1 MLSIAPASLSFAS
14 LPGSCPAD
22 LSPPLSGVMQST
34 DKAKILLAYDMW
46 SPYIY
51 VDEGLASSTGDV
63 TGFGIEFV
71 KLMQASTE
79 PECGPHRQMWPQL
92 PPQLVGGHDSPRR
105 QGTRPIWASLS
116 SVQYHLGE
124 PVVCTVARVSGHRV
138 AATAWCLHPFPHP
151 GLRICRC
158 AVLDIAMVQD
168 QWGRMWYDASDG
180 TKLGDGTNMGIYHAG
195 MTYTHLKGVRPRMG
209 EFSIAITKPTAQPAG
224 LLVKLDSDGNPMVDP
239 ASSLTGETIVDVVGY
254 APTTD
259 TFSVVQNWCNDPPT
273 YFDAAGVTFLLPET
287 EGNAAAMALF
297 KSSDANLMYVYADQ
311 ANDCIGAAYSG
322 DCAGWEGFGTEYA
335 YLHGGLSSNI
345 NGTTIGFGKMHSG
358 LKDLMDPCIDVVMKT
373 EEYYEICK
381 APLRPPDQMDTN
393 LAVCYP
399 NSFWTDEDMASAD
412 THVLYSNQA
421 QRTADD
427 GHSCA
432 TGYCTCSE
440 MPSRRK

>member
-1 MLSIAPASLSFAS
+1 MLSFAS

-22 LSPPLSGVMQST
+22 LSPPLAGVMQSK
-34 DKAKILLAYDMW
+34 DKAKILLAYDIW

-51 VDEGLASSTGDV
+51 IDEGLESSTGDV

-71 KLMQASTE
+71 KLMQASME
-79 PECGPHRQMWPQL
+79 PECGPCRQTWPQL
-92 PPQLVGGHDSPRR
+92 PPQLVGR
-105 QGTRPIWASLS
+105 QQPCTPGAHTNLHTAALYPSELGAHTNLLTNRCASL
-116 SVQYHLGE
+116 
-124 PVVCTVARVSGHRV
+124 
-138 AATAWCLHPFPHP
+138 
-151 GLRICRC
+151 
-158 AVLDIAMVQD
+158 DIKMVQD
-168 QWGRMWYDASDG
+168 QWGRMWYDSDG
-180 TKLGDGTNMGIYHAG
+180 QTKLGDGTNMGIYHAG

-209 EFSIAITKPTAQPAG
+209 EFSIAITKPTSQPAG
-224 LLVKLDSDGNPMVDP
+224 LLVKLDSAGNPMVDP
-239 ASSLTGETIVDVVGY
+239 TSSLTGETIVDVVGY

-273 YFDAAGVTFLLPET
+273 YFDAAGVTFLLPE
-287 EGNAAAMALF
+287 EDGNAAAMALF

-311 ANDCIGAAYSG
+311 AHDCLGAGYSG

-345 NGTTIGFGKMHSG
+345 NGTTIGFGKINSG
-358 LKDLMDPCIDVVMKT
+358 LKELIDPCIDVVMQS
-373 EEYYEICK
+373 EEYYNICK

-399 NSFWTDEDMASAD
+399 NSYWTGEDLAAATTTTPS
-412 THVLYSNQA
+412 VLNQA
-421 QRTADD
+421 QRSSDD

-440 MPSRRK
+440 APSRRK